1 VLPHQLDRPGRGHRL
16 DDLPGITAAGNGS
29 EKMRC
34 RELPIAPPCGGAW
47 TKTFDTQEEDP
58 MKIVFPTE
66 KGTTR

>member
-1 VLPHQLDRPGRGHRL
+1 
-16 DDLPGITAAGNGS
+16 
-29 EKMRC
+29 MRD